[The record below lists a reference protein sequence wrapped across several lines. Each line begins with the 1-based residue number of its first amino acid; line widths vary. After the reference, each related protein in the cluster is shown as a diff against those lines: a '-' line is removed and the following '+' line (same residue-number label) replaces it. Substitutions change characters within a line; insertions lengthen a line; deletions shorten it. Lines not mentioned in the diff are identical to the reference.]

1 MRTLRPTAVLAA
13 AAAIVIVAGHTEAA
27 PAKAAVFPF
36 EFIDS
41 SQEGE
46 TNGVRADETERV
58 KRVAEQVRGFLA
70 KGDVQIV
77 DEKPAE
83 AEFKDVKS
91 LKDCIPCAQKA
102 AKAVGADLAVVG
114 HIQKVSNLILNI
126 NVQIVNVKTG
136 KTVRGGSADIRGNTQ
151 ETWDHGT
158 KYLMTRNILKEPMP
172 EAGSL

>member
-1 MRTLRPTAVLAA
+1 MFSGGHAV
-13 AAAIVIVAGHTEAA
+13 AA

-46 TNGVRADETERV
+46 SNGPRQDETDRV
-58 KRVAEQVRGFLA
+58 KRVAEQV
-70 KGDVQIV
+70 
-77 DEKPAE
+77 
-83 AEFKDVKS
+83 AEFLRKGSIDVVDATPAQAGLKDVKS
-91 LKDCIPCAQKA
+91 LKDCIPCATKA
-102 AKAVGADLAVVG
+102 AGAVGADLVVVG

-126 NVQIVNVKTG
+126 NVQIVDVKTG

-158 KYLMTRNILKEPMP
+158 KYLMTRNILKDPMP
-172 EAGSL
+172 EAGAL

>member
-1 MRTLRPTAVLAA
+1 MRNVKAATLVVAA
-13 AAAIVIVAGHTEAA
+13 AAVLSAGHAHAA

-46 TNGVRADETERV
+46 ANGVRPDETERV
-58 KRVAEQVRGFLA
+58 RRVAEQASDFLA
-70 KGDVQIV
+70 KGEVQIV
-77 DEKPAE
+77 DARPAE
-83 AEFKDVKS
+83 AELKDVKS
-91 LKDCIPCAQKA
+91 LKDCIPCARKA
-102 AKAVGADLAVVG
+102 AQSVGADLAVVG

-126 NVQIVNVKTG
+126 NVQIVDVKTG

-151 ETWDHGT
+151 QTWDHGT

-172 EAGSL
+172 EAGAL

>member
-1 MRTLRPTAVLAA
+1 MRNWRAPALAA
-13 AAAIVIVAGHTEAA
+13 AAVALFSAGHVEAA

-46 TNGVRADETERV
+46 TNGPRQDEAD
-58 KRVAEQVRGFLA
+58 RVARVADQVRDFLA
-70 KGDVQIV
+70 KDHVEIV
-77 DEKPAE
+77 DYRPAE
-83 AEFKDVKS
+83 AQLNEVKS

-102 AKAVGADLAVVG
+102 GASLGADLAVVG

-126 NVQIVNVKTG
+126 NVQIIDVKTG

-172 EAGSL
+172 EAGAL